1 VDSLLFSPS
10 AYQIPRVRLLPLREQ
25 PAYRVA
31 HQASACSILELLA
44 AVIGGSRQLE
54 IAEALLAR
62 FGELACLSRAHVQEI
77 AAVEGIGQATAVRLK
92 ACLALSQRLLE
103 TGSDRPRVNSP
114 ADAAGLVQAE
124 MSLLE
129 QEHLRVLLL
138 DTRNRLLEIVEIYHG
153 SLNAAMIRIGEVF
166 RPAVQ
171 RMAAGLIVVHN
182 HPSGDPTPSPEDVSV
197 TRAMEQAGKLLDIN
211 LLDHLVIGSAGR
223 FFSLKEHGLGFSDR

>member
-1 VDSLLFSPS
+1 
-10 AYQIPRVRLLPLREQ
+10 
-25 PAYRVA
+25 
-31 HQASACSILELLA
+31 
-44 AVIGGSRQLE
+44 
-54 IAEALLAR
+54 
-62 FGELACLSRAHVQEI
+62 
-77 AAVEGIGQATAVRLK
+77 
-92 ACLALSQRLLE
+92 
-103 TGSDRPRVNSP
+103 
-114 ADAAGLVQAE
+114 
-124 MSLLE
+124 
-129 QEHLRVLLL
+129 LLL
-138 DTRNRLLEIVEIYHG
+138 DTRNRLLETVEIYHG